1 MFRSPCAVGLGGAL
15 ALAIL
20 AKGPAA
26 IEARAQFQTTPTVFS
41 GQATVVS
48 GKVLGLPVT
57 LVDTGTVAPDGG
69 KLEAHLICYPAGAAN
84 CTLGLPDATNGALG
98 VEVLNATVV
107 AQGHNSHARASVAD
121 LTINAAGQSISA
133 TFLEARAAAQCANG
147 QASVQAES
155 VIAELV
161 INGDP
166 IVVSGAVNQRIDLP
180 AVKGFVLINEQ
191 IGSASGS
198 AGDLTVSA
206 LHIVIPALVPGS
218 GTDTDLAIAKAH
230 ADIQCGVKF
239 CPSDKDFVTGGGWD
253 ANPRRNFAVAGG
265 NKNGGLW
272 GHLLFI
278 DHSTGMKVKGTG
290 VTAYVIETGTTR
302 RHIEGTCDIN
312 GSPGTYQADVDDQG
326 EPGVNDTLTLT
337 LTPNGGMPVTV
348 ADGTIAGGNIQ
359 LHTCK

>member
-1 MFRSPCAVGLGGAL
+1 MSKFRSPCAVGLGGAL

-26 IEARAQFQTTPTVFS
+26 IEARAQFQTTPTLFS

-57 LVDTGTVAPDGG
+57 LVDTGTVAPEGG
-69 KLEAHLICYPAGAAN
+69 KLEAHLICYPNGAN
-84 CTLGLPDATNGALG
+84 CTLGLPDMTNGALG
-98 VEVLNATVV
+98 AEVLNATVV
-107 AQGHNSHARASVAD
+107 AQGHNSNARASVAD

-147 QASVQAES
+147 QASVQADS

-230 ADIQCGVKF
+230 ADIRCGVKF
-239 CPSDKDFVTGGGWD
+239 CPADKDFVTGGGWD

-290 VTAYVIETGTTR
+290 VTAYVVTGETT
-302 RHIEGTCDIN
+302 RHIEGTFDIN
-312 GSPGTYQADVDDQG
+312 GSPGGTYQADVDDQG
-326 EPGVNDTLTLT
+326 EPGVHDTFTLV
-337 LTPNGGMPVTV
+337 LNRGAVPVAEGV
-348 ADGTIAGGNIQ
+348 LSGGNIQ